1 MILGLDFLRKH
12 RIGTG
17 WSPQGKFMLQTQN
30 QMLIKPRETFFKEE
44 SPKLTVKSG
53 IEIPERSLVVIQAR
67 VEIPPEHC
75 ERMFDTVPTEEMMEE
90 YPELIAIPL
99 IHKTSQRNYNTVP
112 YVLIN
117 IGNEDII
124 IEKGKILAKLELF
137 PCDAQQITTE
147 TYIQVN
153 EIKEESNIEEEIDFK
168 EVLKGVKTDKKFIT
182 SPADIEIHRKTELQ
196 DAEVSDKD
204 KVRFKQLCE
213 KYDDVFSKSA
223 ENIERTPLVT
233 MDIETGD
240 SPPICQRP
248 YSLALKHIEWVHKEL
263 EILEKVGVI
272 VRSVSPWASPIV
284 VVPKKSEP
292 GEPPRRRMCVDYR
305 MINSLLPPVNKAH
318 SKAKGVLSLVPL
330 PKINEIYAKLKRS
343 RIFSALDL
351 RSGYHHIGLS
361 KEAPP
366 KTAFVVGG
374 PQGAKYEFK
383 VVPFGLTQAPAY
395 FQRLI
400 GEVLKGLSF
409 IFGYLDDILIYSP
422 DMDTHLKHMRIIFQR
437 LREAKLKLKESKCSF
452 LKAHLQYLGHLISGE
467 GIETVPEKLESM
479 QEMPAPTTQ
488 KEVRQFL
495 GLVGYYRK
503 FIPRFSD
510 IARPLTN
517 LTKKDIKFERTD
529 QCQQTFEMLK
539 ELLMKEP
546 ILKYPDPEK
555 PYVLFTDASK
565 NAWACVL
572 TQSYL
577 SEIEG
582 KLRMYLHPITYM
594 SGLFRGSQLNWA
606 TLTKEAYAIYMSIK
620 KLTYYLEEAEFTI
633 RSDHLPLKKFIEKNT
648 LNTKVNNWA
657 VEISPFKPKFEYIKG
672 IKNTLA
678 DTMSRLIKI
687 TPDIELEPEPPG
699 MEYGYYLF
707 EALEPIKTEKTR
719 KLSKEEIN
727 EIQVAHKPL
736 EDGLIKTD
744 LTTKQII
751 DIQRKDKFCK
761 GGNKQSVGRK
771 TTNRS
776 TLLSRG
782 KCT

>member
-1 MILGLDFLRKH
+1 MNLQEPKELYDLTVTTASGESIAPVGMIECPFTVGRKDFLHNFIICEKMKRPMILGLDFLRKH
-12 RIGTG
+12 RIGTR

-30 QMLIKPRETFFKEE
+30 QILIESIETFFKEE
-44 SPKLTVKSG
+44 SPKLTTKSG
-53 IEIPERSLVVIQAR
+53 IEIPERSLVVIRAR

-75 ERMFDTVPTEEMMEE
+75 ERMFDTVPTEEMVEE

-117 IGNEDII
+117 IGNEDTI

-153 EIKEESNIEEEIDFK
+153 EIKKGSDIEEEIDFK

-182 SPADIEIHRKTELQ
+182 SPANIEIHRKTELQ
-196 DAEVSDKD
+196 NAEVSDKD
-204 KVRFKQLCE
+204 KERFKQLCE
-213 KYDDVFSKSA
+213 EYDDVFSKSA
-223 ENIERTPLVT
+223 EDIGRTPLVT

-263 EILEKVGVI
+263 EILEKAGVI

-292 GEPPRRRMCVDYR
+292 EEPPRRRMCVDYR

-330 PKINEIYAKLKRS
+330 PKINEIYAKIKGS

-361 KEAPP
+361 KEAQP

-409 IFGYLDDILIYSP
+409 TFGYLDDILIYSP
-422 DMDTHLKHMRIIFQR
+422 DIDTHLKHMRIIFQR

-467 GIETVPEKLESM
+467 GIEPVPEKLESM
-479 QEMPAPTTQ
+479 QEMSVPTTQ

-517 LTKKDIKFERTD
+517 LTKKDIKFEWTD

-555 PYVLFTDASK
+555 
-565 NAWACVL
+565 
-572 TQSYL
+572 
-577 SEIEG
+577 
-582 KLRMYLHPITYM
+582 
-594 SGLFRGSQLNWA
+594 
-606 TLTKEAYAIYMSIK
+606 
-620 KLTYYLEEAEFTI
+620 TI
-633 RSDHLPLKKFIEKNT
+633 
-648 LNTKVNNWA
+648 
-657 VEISPFKPKFEYIKG
+657 
-672 IKNTLA
+672 
-678 DTMSRLIKI
+678 
-687 TPDIELEPEPPG
+687 
-699 MEYGYYLF
+699 
-707 EALEPIKTEKTR
+707 
-719 KLSKEEIN
+719 
-727 EIQVAHKPL
+727 
-736 EDGLIKTD
+736 
-744 LTTKQII
+744 
-751 DIQRKDKFCK
+751 
-761 GGNKQSVGRK
+761 
-771 TTNRS
+771 
-776 TLLSRG
+776 
-782 KCT
+782 CTIH